1 MTFFLK
7 GLKKRTG
14 QNNGK
19 VERQF
24 YYQKSYLEPLARH
37 NVYLNASMDIKS
49 PLEMKVLTSYLYEN

>member
-1 MTFFLK
+1 MS
-7 GLKKRTG
+7 KKRTG

-37 NVYLNASMDIKS
+37 NVYLNASIDIIS
-49 PLEMKVLTSYLYEN
+49 PLEMKVVTSYPYEN